1 MLCDVLLGLEHSP
14 SQSLHAGSTTSSWDM
29 GETEKT
35 FLFPAG
41 TARTRFGAKDAEV
54 HVFPLLSFLYNFIV
68 FYVVK

>member
-29 GETEKT
+29 GETEKM

-41 TARTRFGAKDAEV
+41 TARRRFGAKDAEV